1 MSSRRSRVAAGLL
14 AVSAAVA
21 SSACASRFSAPSTGA
36 AQAPAAANVRV
47 PPPTAPTRR
56 ARGLTTGP
64 IATPVRG
71 GSQPAPSVGTG
82 LLAGRTIMLD
92 PGHNGL
98 TYKYPEQANALVP
111 AGGFRKACNTTG
123 TSTNAGYSEHA
134 FNWALALRTAALL
147 RAQGAQ
153 VVLSRPDDA
162 GVGPCVNQR
171 AAIANSSHALLVV
184 SLHADGG
191 PSTGYGFH
199 VIEAGLAPDSGNRA
213 FLSVSHRLALDVRA
227 GYRAATGE
235 SYATYLGQQGLDQ
248 RSDLAG
254 LNLARIP
261 AVFIEC
267 GNMRNRADAAKLSS
281 GEFQQRAAV
290 GLVTAIKDFVAGR

>member
-14 AVSAAVA
+14 AASAAM
-21 SSACASRFSAPSTGA
+21 SLSACASRSSAPSTGA
-36 AQAPAAANVRV
+36 AQAPSAANVRV
-47 PPPTAPTRR
+47 PAPTRQTSV
-56 ARGLTTGP
+56 LTTLP
-64 IATPVRG
+64 VATPVRG
-71 GSQPAPSVGTG
+71 SQPAPDVGTG
-82 LLAGRTIMLD
+82 GLAGRTIVLD

-98 TYKYPEQANALVP
+98 TYMYPDQANALVP

-147 RAQGAQ
+147 RVRGAR
-153 VVLSRPDDA
+153 VVLTRPDDA

-171 AAIANSSHALLVV
+171 AAITNSSHALVV
-184 SLHADGG
+184 ISLHADGG

-199 VIEAGLAPDSGNRA
+199 VIEAGLAPDGGNRA

-235 SYATYLGQQGLDQ
+235 SYATYLGQQGLDR

-290 GLVTAIKDFVAGR
+290 GLVTAIEDFAAGR